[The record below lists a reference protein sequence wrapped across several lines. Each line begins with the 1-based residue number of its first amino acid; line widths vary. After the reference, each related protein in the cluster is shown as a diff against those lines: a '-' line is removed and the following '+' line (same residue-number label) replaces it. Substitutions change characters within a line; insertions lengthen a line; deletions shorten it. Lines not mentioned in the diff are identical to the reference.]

1 MKAHPPYRAI
11 SRAQAERVARGALR
25 PLPLAQCDAFS
36 YRPAGA
42 RGGHATL
49 SSLQGHRR
57 GKCLFRV
64 LSNRHL

>member
-1 MKAHPPYRAI
+1 MRRTPSFRTI
-11 SRAQAERVARGALR
+11 SRAQAERIARGALR
-25 PLPLAQCDAFS
+25 PLPLARCDSFS

-57 GKCLFRV
+57 GKCLFHA